1 MHAVSQLDTIASDN
15 RKLHAQNRALVEQIG
30 GIDRQRL
37 QMAQQAEMLRDA
49 NAQAHAQIE
58 NLERRVQAL
67 KGLLEREE
75 AFRDNF
81 KAHEAQLIQQ
91 LGGLQDAYARSQ
103 QELFGFSQHV
113 RSLASTIEQQRL
125 ELEQAAEQRA
135 QLHEQ

>member
-1 MHAVSQLDTIASDN
+1 MLQLDTIASDN

-30 GIDRQRL
+30 GIDKQRL
-37 QMAQQAEMLRDA
+37 QIAQQAELLREA

-91 LGGLQDAYARSQ
+91 LGGAQDAYARSQ
-103 QELFGFSQHV
+103 QELFGLSQHAQ
-113 RSLASTIEQQRL
+113 SLASTIEQQRL
-125 ELEQAAEQRA
+125 ELGQAVEQRT
-135 QLHEQ
+135 QLQEQ